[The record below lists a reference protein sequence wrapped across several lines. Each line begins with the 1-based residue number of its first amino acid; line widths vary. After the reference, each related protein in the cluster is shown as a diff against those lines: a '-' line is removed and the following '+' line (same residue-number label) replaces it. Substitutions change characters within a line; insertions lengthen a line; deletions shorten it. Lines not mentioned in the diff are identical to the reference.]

1 MQIEIDA
8 RNNRAWLDGVTVQPR
23 QQWLCAFLQL
33 LVQSSSRAGRRL
45 TRADLEQA
53 LQRFGRGAV
62 PLHAKQVQRLVD
74 GLRALF
80 ASQGMGE
87 DFDARFVCEPAHKTA
102 GPWGWTPQPGDA
114 LVQRG
119 GQEQQGAAPSSSGV
133 DWLPTL
139 AAPESHHQAVI
150 VAMQMQQAM
159 AQQWDGNT
167 ALALEALDSPTA
179 WEGAS
184 RKMLA
189 LRELKRADLFANLR
203 DFDTAE
209 RCLDAAVALTSG
221 RHTLADSVVSSMAH
235 VSRMRLHY
243 SRSPA
248 LHFQEILDAAHG
260 VGTAQMPM
268 PGEASPC
275 GFADR
280 WNLLMLCERR
290 WLEAH
295 VRTADTA
302 AWAAHLHAMER
313 LGHGALFMCLAAH
326 LHERAQN
333 ICANLA
339 YAYQR
344 LSALAATR
352 TPDGA
357 SESTQHLEA
366 AIEWHALSLSY
377 RLRFDLP
384 DNSAYDLIFLGELWL
399 SGPKARAAFERY
411 AYHIAWLGLR
421 PDEAE
426 FYQRAWECASII
438 NDPRQMAY
446 CALNKLGFAR
456 HTRNGAIQDLAL
468 QELRCVLGAH
478 PNLVQLLAHEG
489 YAVPKVRLQSGV
501 GSNLRPD

>member
-1 MQIEIDA
+1 MQIEIDT
-8 RNNRAWLDGVTVQPR
+8 RHSRVRLDGAAVQPR
-23 QQWLCAFLQL
+23 QPWLCAFLL
-33 LVQSSSRAGRRL
+33 LLIQSSSRAGRRL

-53 LQRFGRGAV
+53 LQRFGRGAE

-74 GLRALF
+74 GLRVLF
-80 ASQGMGE
+80 ASQGLAEG
-87 DFDARFVCEPAHKTA
+87 FDARFVCEPAHKTA

-119 GQEQQGAAPSSSGV
+119 EQELQGAAPSSSGV

-139 AAPESHHQAVI
+139 AAPESHHQAVS
-150 VAMQMQQAM
+150 VAMQMQQAL
-159 AQQWDGNT
+159 AQQWEGNT

-179 WEGAS
+179 WEGGS
-184 RKMLA
+184 RQILA
-189 LRELKRADLFANLR
+189 FRELKRADLFANLR

-209 RCLDAAVALTSG
+209 RHLNAALALTSG
-221 RHTLADSVVSSMAH
+221 RNTLADSVVISMAH
-235 VSRMRLHY
+235 VSRTRLH
-243 SRSPA
+243 STRSPA

-260 VGTAQMPM
+260 VSTAQMPM
-268 PGEASPC
+268 PGEANAC

-295 VRTADTA
+295 VGTAHA
-302 AWAAHLHAMER
+302 EAWATHLDAMQR
-313 LGHGALFMCLAAH
+313 LGHGALFMCLAAN

-333 ICANLA
+333 VCANLA

-344 LSALAATR
+344 VSALAATR
-352 TPDGA
+352 SPDGA
-357 SESTQHLEA
+357 RESTQHMET

-384 DNSAYDLIFLGELWL
+384 DNSAYELIFLGELWL
-399 SGPKARAAFERY
+399 SGPKARAAFDRY
-411 AYHIAWLGLR
+411 AFHIAWLGLR
-421 PDEAE
+421 PDEAA
-426 FYQRAWECASII
+426 FYQRAWECAALV

-456 HTRNGAIQDLAL
+456 HTRNGTMQALAL
-468 QELRCVLGAH
+468 QDLRGLLRAH
-478 PNLVQLLAHEG
+478 PDLAKVLSDEG
-489 YAVPKVRLQSGV
+489 YAIPKLQLQPVAGV
-501 GSNLRPD
+501 NSTPD